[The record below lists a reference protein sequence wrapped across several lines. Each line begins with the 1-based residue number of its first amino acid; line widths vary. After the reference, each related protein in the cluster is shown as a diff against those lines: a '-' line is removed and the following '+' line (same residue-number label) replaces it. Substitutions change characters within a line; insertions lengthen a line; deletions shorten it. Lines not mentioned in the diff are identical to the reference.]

1 MGILKFNVNLS
12 CINNWYCSSTMFL
25 FPFWYL
31 NIIFNISLAVI
42 WNPQYLQSTGQLWW
56 KWWTPSLSGTTAAV
70 IDRGE
75 GVEARS
81 KTASWARSRGGG
93 GGSVWGQGTDQS
105 GCIFPATHPVAE
117 QTKTH
122 SNISSIAWS
131 IRANQNKS
139 RRYGLII
146 AHTLTIF
153 IFLQKKKKKVFYTG
167 GWIVLVGELKGI
179 EMLKNQSKVN
189 APAPNALLES
199 QWWSVSMDRWH
210 NQL

>member
-1 MGILKFNVNLS
+1 
-12 CINNWYCSSTMFL
+12 MFL

-117 QTKTH
+117 QTKTQILVQLH
-122 SNISSIAWS
+122 DALEQI
-131 IRANQNKS
+131 KS

-146 AHTLTIF
+146 AHIVKVF
-153 IFLQKKKKKVFYTG
+153 FSRKKKKKVFYTG

-179 EMLKNQSKVN
+179 EMLKNQSKAN
-189 APAPNALLES
+189 APAPNALLV
-199 QWWSVSMDRWH
+199 SVVVRFYGSMA
-210 NQL
+210 